1 MSLNL
6 PPITLGLLIACVA
19 VFFGQQ
25 SYGDTI
31 TEQFAL
37 WPFGP
42 LFHIWQLLTYFF
54 LHGSL
59 QHLIFNM
66 LGLVTFGSDL
76 ERLWGPRRYISLI
89 LISTIAAALI
99 QQAVSYSSGAQFPTV
114 GASGGIYGLL
124 LAFALT
130 FPNRTLTLIFPP
142 IPMKARTFAL
152 VFGGIELFSGVTGSV
167 AGVAH
172 FAHLGGMLGAL
183 ILMLL
188 WRLEDA
194 EARR

>member
-1 MSLNL
+1 MPLNL
-6 PPITLGLLIACVA
+6 PPITLALLAACVA
-19 VFFGQQ
+19 VYFGPQ
-25 SYGDTI
+25 SYGDAI

-54 LHGSL
+54 LHGGV

-76 ERLWGPRRYISLI
+76 ERLWGPRRYLSLI
-89 LISTIAAALI
+89 LISTITAALL
-99 QQAVSYSSGAQFPTV
+99 QQAISYSSGAVFPTV

-130 FPNRTLTLIFPP
+130 FPDRTVTLIFPP
-142 IPMKARTFAL
+142 IPMKARTFAI
-152 VFGGIELFSGVTGSV
+152 VFGGIELFSGVTG
-167 AGVAH
+167 AMPGVAN

-183 ILMLL
+183 ILMQL